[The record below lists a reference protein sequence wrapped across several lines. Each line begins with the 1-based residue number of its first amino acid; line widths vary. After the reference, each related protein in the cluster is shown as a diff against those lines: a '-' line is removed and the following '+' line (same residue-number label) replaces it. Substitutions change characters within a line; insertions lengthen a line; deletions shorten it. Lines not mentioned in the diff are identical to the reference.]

1 MTRKDIKNSKLKQ
14 VYEMWRALRGIPG
27 VETNS
32 ETQARRL
39 FKVAITET
47 DFRLCHV
54 RNELH
59 KSAGLIDK

>member
-1 MTRKDIKNSKLKQ
+1 MKCGELCGAFQVSKL
-14 VYEMWRALRGIPG
+14 
-27 VETNS
+27 T